1 VKFGLALDFA
11 TAERT
16 MEQQLDRYV
25 ELIKI
30 AERYGF
36 DSVTAGETY
45 PTQPGSGH
53 VPSPLLV
60 LAALAS
66 RTRLRLGTGVTL
78 LPSWHPLKLAY
89 DSAMLD
95 QITGGRFIL
104 GVGVSTAALQRRFGV
119 DTERVGDFVDDTLA
133 ALRALWAGADGF
145 EGKYLKIQG
154 AVGIRPVQAGGPQLI
169 VGGTL
174 NF

>member
-1 VKFGLALDFA
+1 
-11 TAERT
+11 
-16 MEQQLDRYV
+16 MEQQVDRHL
-25 ELIKI
+25 ELIKL
-30 AERYGF
+30 AERYNF

-45 PTQPGSGH
+45 PNRPSSGH

-60 LAALAS
+60 LAALAP
-66 RTRLRLGTGVTL
+66 RTKLLLGTGVTL

-119 DTERVGDFVDDTLA
+119 DTERVGDFVAGTLA
-133 ALRALWAGADGF
+133 GLKPLWNGAHGGG
-145 EGKYLKIQG
+145 GKYLKIQG
-154 AVGIRPVQAGGPQLI
+154 GIGIQPVQPGGPPLI

-174 NF
+174 RRSTERAAE